1 MVEGTWMLWV
11 VSVDEVRGLSLAG
24 GDGSNHPA
32 WWSSEVRRM
41 ELVLKLQ
48 YLGQLM
54 ATNVGQ
60 CSLVS
65 QQKKL
70 EDYAEILTA
79 KLDPQAN
86 AGVERRG

>member
-1 MVEGTWMLWV
+1 M
-11 VSVDEVRGLSLAG
+11 RGLSLAG

-60 CSLVS
+60 CSL
-65 QQKKL
+65 KTIIFGFTTK
-70 EDYAEILTA
+70 EIGRLCR
-79 KLDPQAN
+79 DPDS
-86 AGVERRG
+86 